1 MGRKTETS
9 FHKRFGGRISV
20 LFSDR
25 SLQPAGSKAQNEAL
39 CRAIKEVMA
48 GILKR
53 EPTEEELLGVDD
65 ISVYKRT
72 TEKRDTSN
80 R

>member
-1 MGRKTETS
+1 MERKTETN
-9 FHKRFGGRISV
+9 FQKRFGERISV

-39 CRAIKEVMA
+39 CRAITEVMA

-53 EPTEEELLGVDD
+53 EPTQEEILGLED
-65 ISVYKRT
+65 ISTKRR
-72 TEKRDTSN
+72 KRKA
-80 R
+80 